1 MGLIGL
7 PEMILIVAVAIFFFG
22 PDKIPE
28 LARSLG
34 KATGEFK
41 RAQMASEQEIKKL
54 NEPNKLN
61 PLDEKDTKI
70 YNLAIEMGIDV
81 NNKTSEQ
88 LVEEIR
94 LKMRSK
100 ETKTVKN
107 TAG

>member
-7 PEMILIVAVAIFFFG
+7 PEIILILAVAIFFFG

-41 RAQMASEQEIKKL
+41 KAQMETEREIKKVD
-54 NEPNKLN
+54 EPT
-61 PLDEKDTKI
+61 DERDTKI
-70 YNLAIEMGIDV
+70 HNLAIEMGLDV
-81 NNKTSEQ
+81 QNKTSEQ

-94 LKMRSK
+94 SKIRSK
-100 ETKTVKN
+100 ETKTASN
-107 TAG
+107 IAG

>member
-7 PEMILIVAVAIFFFG
+7 PEMILILAVAIFFFG
-22 PDKIPE
+22 PEKIPE

-34 KATGEFK
+34 KAAGEFK
-41 RAQMASEQEIKKL
+41 KAQIETEREIKKVG
-54 NEPNKLN
+54 EPM
-61 PLDEKDTKI
+61 DEKDTKI
-70 YNLAIEMGIDV
+70 HNLAIEMGLDV

-94 LKMRSK
+94 SRIRSR
-100 ETKTVKN
+100 ETKALKS

>member
-7 PEMILIVAVAIFFFG
+7 PEMILILVIAIIFFG

-41 RAQMASEQEIKKL
+41 KAQMETEREIKKVG
-54 NEPNKLN
+54 EPM
-61 PLDEKDTKI
+61 DEKDTKI
-70 YNLAIEMGIDV
+70 HNLAIEMGLDV
-81 NNKTSEQ
+81 QNKTSEQ

-94 LKMRSK
+94 LKVRSK
-100 ETKTVKN
+100 ETKIPSN
-107 TAG
+107 IAG